1 MTWSVWLSRSYLR
14 IEERG
19 LEAGGRNEHPPTPA
33 LLPGLPQ
40 AGCALR
46 ASRRPAAEAR
56 VETSGRTCPGDGV
69 PWPVVPIADE
79 EFQSL
84 LDQVRDLH
92 RLADAVTREKTR
104 IDENVR
110 ARLSW
115 DRNPP
120 VLPSEQRKLA
130 DEVVEVLAKP
140 RLSSSQSRQLQRVFF
155 GK

>member
-1 MTWSVWLSRSYLR
+1 MVSRRSY
-14 IEERG
+14 
-19 LEAGGRNEHPPTPA
+19 
-33 LLPGLPQ
+33 
-40 AGCALR
+40 
-46 ASRRPAAEAR
+46 
-56 VETSGRTCPGDGV
+56 
-69 PWPVVPIADE
+69 PWPVVPIADK

-84 LDQVRDLH
+84 LEQVRDLH
-92 RLADAVTREKTR
+92 RLADEVTRESTR
-104 IDENVR
+104 IHANVR
-110 ARLSW
+110 ARLNW